1 MGNLRYVFRFRDLI
15 ARTLSEHQKIIADHH
30 SCWWGW
36 WKRPS
41 EGWHPDVWED
51 LKAIASPSQ
60 PVDIGLFHSGK
71 GEVFLARVIGVI
83 PPDPSGE
90 SGQVSVPAGEEYLIP
105 EYYRGSPFSRAWLRL
120 AWIDTKPAEFFDDY
134 SYRSVPQLPDYSD
147 EILGRLEGK
156 VIVDPQELRSMDTTI
171 WEVRKREPGD
181 PADKILFTVRSVG
194 TPISREPIATRSNRI
209 LHLTDPHFALGDKR
223 EVHAWRL
230 ESERGRG
237 EPTLAEA
244 LNAAL
249 REKPVGAIVVT
260 GDLTFSGSE
269 EEYREA
275 ETSLRRLCGLWDLDT
290 DRVVAIPG
298 NHDIRWTRATAYD
311 DQAKVEVAPEEAT
324 GNYQRFYRRLFGH
337 SPDPLLA
344 MGRRFVL
351 PCGLVVEVCAVN
363 SSSLEHGK
371 DFLSGMGRVQEH
383 AVAQVASELGWV
395 EVPKE
400 GLSLRLLALHHHLA
414 LTENLESPADYYRGF
429 GIAIDAPR
437 IQRLAARRGVHLV
450 LHGHKHR
457 TFVWR
462 SGVYELPEHAQTS
475 WRLGDLAIVGG
486 GSAGSRESEGH
497 RNYFNLVEVSGKE
510 LTLEMYR
517 ADPGGSFGLMQRWR
531 APLSMDPEAGRL
543 VLGDWQTL

>member
-1 MGNLRYVFRFRDLI
+1 MGDIRYVFRFRDLI
-15 ARTLSEHQKIIADHH
+15 AKTLEEHLKIIDAYH

-41 EGWHPDVWED
+41 EGWHETAWDD
-51 LKAIASPSQ
+51 LGRTASPEQ
-60 PVDIGLFHSGK
+60 PLEIGLFHSGR
-71 GEVFLARVIGVI
+71 GEVFCGRVIGII
-83 PPDPSGE
+83 PPDTAENGL
-90 SGQVSVPAGEEYLIP
+90 VSVPAGEAHLVP
-105 EYYRGSPFSRAWLRL
+105 EYYRRSPFSRAWLRL
-120 AWIDTKPAEFFDDY
+120 SSIETRPASFFGEY

-147 EILGRLEGK
+147 EVLSWLSGK

-171 WEVRKREPGD
+171 WDVRKRESGD
-181 PADKILFTVRSVG
+181 VAEKILFTIRSVG
-194 TPISREPIATRSNRI
+194 KPISAEPIAARSNRI

-223 EVHAWRL
+223 EVHGWRL
-230 ESERGRG
+230 ESEKGRG

-244 LNAAL
+244 LNEAL
-249 REKPVGAIVVT
+249 RDKPVGLVIVT
-260 GDLTFSGSE
+260 GDFTFTGSE
-269 EEYREA
+269 QEYREA

-290 DRVVAIPG
+290 DRIVAMPG
-298 NHDIRWTRATAYD
+298 NHDIRWTKSEAYD
-311 DQAKVEVAPEEAT
+311 EKAKVEVAPAEAT
-324 GNYQRFYRRLFGH
+324 RNYQDFYRRLFGH

-363 SSSLEHGK
+363 SSSLEQGK
-371 DFLSGMGRVQEH
+371 DFLAGMGRVQDH
-383 AVAQVASELGWV
+383 AVARVANELRWLEG
-395 EVPKE
+395 PKP

-414 LTENLESPADYYRGF
+414 LTENQESPADYYRGF

-462 SGVYELPEHAQTS
+462 SGVYELPEHAQIS

-486 GSAGSRESEGH
+486 GSAGSRESEAH
-497 RNYFNLVEVSGKE
+497 RNYFNLFEVSGKE
-510 LTLEMYR
+510 MTLEMYR
-517 ADPGGSFGLMQRWR
+517 AEPGGSFGLMQSWR
-531 APLSMDPEAGRL
+531 APLSIAPEAGRL
-543 VLGDWQTL
+543 VLGDWESL